1 MHDPDI
7 RLDVNTLVF
16 FHIYRNRAEGTGD
29 DVLATLGEFHA
40 GPLFPVRTRPADR
53 L

>member
-7 RLDVNTLVF
+7 RLNVNTLVF
-16 FHIYRNRAEGTGD
+16 FRIYRNRAEGAGD
-29 DVLATLGEFHA
+29 DILAALRELYA
-40 GPLFPVRTRPADR
+40 GPLFPVRTRSTNR